1 MRKIVAAAVV
11 LMSMTGTAHASGV
24 RAEIHGGYDQIRPAS
39 DDRLILGK
47 KISGIVYGIGLGYDY
62 DIGKKVFLG
71 VEGNA
76 DNTTADKCFGGVGT
90 AADPKACLKFRRD
103 LSANVRL
110 GANVGGNA
118 KLYVLGG
125 YTNLRAKAKTTA
137 GSVIDSDAA
146 NADGVRLGA
155 GIEKGFG
162 SRTYAKIEYRYS
174 NYEAGLTRNQ
184 VLAGFGVRF

>member
-1 MRKIVAAAVV
+1 MRNVFVAAIAV
-11 LMSMTGTAHASGV
+11 LSMTGTAHASGV
-24 RAEIHGGYDQIRPAS
+24 RAEIHGGYDQIRPDR
-39 DDRLILGK
+39 DDRAILGK
-47 KISGIVYGIGLGYDY
+47 KVSGIVYGVGLGYDF
-62 DIGKKVFLG
+62 DIGKKAFIGL
-71 VEGNA
+71 EGNA
-76 DNTTADKCFGGVGT
+76 DNTTADKCFGGTGT
-90 AADPKACLKFRRD
+90 AANPQACLKFRRD

-110 GANVGGNA
+110 GANVGGNS
-118 KLYVLGG
+118 KIYLLGG